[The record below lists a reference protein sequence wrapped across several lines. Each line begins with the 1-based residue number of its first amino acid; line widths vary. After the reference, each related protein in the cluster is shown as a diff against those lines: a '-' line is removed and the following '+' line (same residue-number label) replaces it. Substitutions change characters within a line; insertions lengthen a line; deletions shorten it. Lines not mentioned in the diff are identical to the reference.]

1 MKKLLFAAA
10 VAASFLSVSS
20 CVGITK
26 PEAAEK
32 REQWVESLNDSIARY
47 KAQAD
52 SASEQ
57 LNLLRSRIGE
67 MIPDFDHI
75 SNARE
80 VEGYYIYKG
89 WSARYPL
96 TSTDLVA
103 RISENEGLELIAA
116 LSGGVFDRISVSS
129 GGNSVS
135 SAVVPHDQ
143 ALNYRAGNI
152 NTVCFTGAQ
161 ADSVAAFI
169 ADALGAVSVSFIG
182 GAKNASLSLSSSSKE
197 MIAATWRLYAAQ
209 KESHS
214 LEKLLPLLSRKVDL
228 CRRML
233 HENDSTK

>member
-1 MKKLLFAAA
+1 MKKLLFAIA
-10 VAASFLSVSS
+10 VASSLLSVSS
-20 CVGITK
+20 CVGIRK

-32 REQWVESLNDSIARY
+32 HEQWVESLNDSIARY

-57 LNLLRSRIGE
+57 LNLLRSRIEE
-67 MIPDFDHI
+67 MLPNFDHI

-89 WSARYPL
+89 WSSRYPL
-96 TSTDLVA
+96 TSTELVA
-103 RISENEGLELIAA
+103 RISEGEGLELIAA
-116 LSGGVFDRISVSS
+116 LSGGVFDRITVSS

-152 NTVCFTGAQ
+152 NTVCFSGAQ

-169 ADALGAVSVSFIG
+169 ADAPGAVSVSFNG
-182 GAKNASLSLSSSSKE
+182 GAKNHGLNLSPAAKE

-209 KESHS
+209 RESHR
-214 LEKLLPLLSRKVDL
+214 LEKTLPLLSRKVDL